1 MPVSDRFTV
10 AAAPAALLAVLLLAA
25 TLFDGAFDV
34 RHWAPV
40 ALFALVLLAATLLAG
55 GARPVSRPIKVALAA
70 IWGFAAWTLLSA
82 AWAESPALAWEGGA
96 LAVLYA
102 ALVTVAL
109 VAVPGP
115 RQMNMIGA
123 GLIGGVVLLAVVT
136 LLRMHAEG
144 TELFVAGRLDSPAG
158 YRNAT
163 AALFALAFWPLIG
176 LAVTRGRNPSLRA
189 AAVASAVL
197 CLGLAFITQSRG
209 VIVALAAGGVVAL
222 VLGTERIRRAF
233 LGALALA
240 GVLVLSGPLLVAYRT
255 FEDGPGPVTSSDI
268 ASATNALTFLVVD
281 AFIVGLVLA
290 LLDGGLRASVDNLAR
305 ARRIAVVGLAIGAVG
320 LFAGAILAAGNPIDF
335 AREKLGEFQAVES
348 RSADFSRILSTGG
361 QRYDLWRVAAEEF
374 SGAPIAGEGE
384 GSYAFAY
391 YLDRD
396 TDRNLSNP
404 HSLPLRLLAE
414 LGIVGALLFA
424 AFVVALGVALFRG
437 VRGRTVLTRHAIAGL
452 AAAGTVVLA
461 QSVVDWI
468 WFVPGVMGIGL
479 FCLALAAGI
488 ASPRPVPPSGAS
500 VADGRRGARVLG
512 AASAALSAR
521 PRART
526 ALAGLRGGLSVAGLV
541 AAAILVLGVFVSD
554 YFVREARTAR
564 SADAALAAARSASDV
579 NPWAVTP
586 LYLEAA
592 TLEDEGD
599 VEGARAALEQA
610 LALEPGNFATLGLL
624 GDLESR
630 SGNPAAA
637 GRQYRRAAELNPRD
651 VGLEELAR
659 KARHDGR
666 DQTELPDAFIDEP
679 EPSSG

>member
-1 MPVSDRFTV
+1 MSDRFTL

-25 TLFDGAFDV
+25 TLFEGAFDV

-55 GARPVSRPIKVALAA
+55 GARPVSRPIKVALSAV
-70 IWGFAAWTLLSA
+70 WGFAAWTLLSA
-82 AWAESPALAWEGGA
+82 AWADSPALAWEGGA

-123 GLIGGVVLLAVVT
+123 GLVGGVVLLAILT

-144 TELFVAGRLDSPAG
+144 TELFVAGRLDSPVG

-189 AAVASAVL
+189 AAFASAVL

-233 LGALALA
+233 LGVLALA
-240 GVLVLSGPLLVAYRT
+240 GVLVLSGPLLIAYRT
-255 FEDGPGPVTSSDI
+255 FEDGPGPVTSGDI

-305 ARRIAVVGLAIGAVG
+305 ARRIAVAGLAIGAVG
-320 LFAGAILAAGNPIDF
+320 LFAGAILSAGNPIDF

-361 QRYDLWRVAAEEF
+361 QRYDLWRVAADEF
-374 SGAPIAGEGE
+374 AGAPIAGEGE

-391 YLDRD
+391 YADRD

-414 LGIVGALLFA
+414 LGVVGTLLFA
-424 AFVVALGVALFRG
+424 AFVAALGVALFRG

-461 QSVVDWI
+461 QSLVDWI

-488 ASPRPVPPSGAS
+488 ASPPPAPGAS
-500 VADGRRGARVLG
+500 IVRGRRGTRVL
-512 AASAALSAR
+512 AKASAALRAR

-526 ALAGLRGGLSVAGLV
+526 ALAGLGEGLPVAGV
-541 AAAILVLGVFVSD
+541 ATAAILVLGLFVSD

-564 SADAALAAARSASDV
+564 SAEASLAAARSASDV

-599 VEGARAALEQA
+599 VAGARAALERA
-610 LALEPGNFATLGLL
+610 LALEPSNFATLGLL

-630 SGNPAAA
+630 SGDRAAA
-637 GRQYRRAAELNPRD
+637 SRDYRRAAELNPRD

-659 KARHDGR
+659 KARRQAR
-666 DQTELPDAFIDEP
+666 DQTVLPDAFIDATD
-679 EPSSG
+679 PSSG